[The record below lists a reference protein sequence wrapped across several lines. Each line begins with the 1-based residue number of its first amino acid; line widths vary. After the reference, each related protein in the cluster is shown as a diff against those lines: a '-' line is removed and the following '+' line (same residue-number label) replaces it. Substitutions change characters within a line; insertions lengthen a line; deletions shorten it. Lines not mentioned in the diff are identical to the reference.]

1 MIELNDLIE
10 IIYKAGEKV
19 MEIYQSSDF
28 EIKYKNDDSPLTIAD
43 QVSNDIICNSLHT
56 LYPQIPILSEEGA
69 EIPFSK
75 RKKWQSLW
83 VIDPI
88 DGTKE
93 FIKKNGEFTL
103 NIALIEKN
111 NPTVG
116 LVYAPCI
123 KKLWYGSD
131 QGSFKVSKGKKSKIS
146 INSKCNDDL
155 INIVSSRSHSNPM
168 VKTFLNQ
175 FKNYNIVNMGSSIK
189 ICLVADGTADIY
201 PRLAPTMEWDTAAA
215 HAVLKYAGGSLIDL
229 DTKKEMIYNRKN
241 LKNSNFVANSN
252 LTFRRMI

>member
-155 INIVSSRSHSNPM
+155 IDIVSSRSHSNPM
-168 VKTFLNQ
+168 IETFLNQ